1 MSEYFIGLMSGTSLD
16 GIDAVILNC
25 ASGQI
30 KLIETYSAPYPKDI
44 KIKIRALNE
53 NNGLITLQELGGLD
67 VALGNYY
74 AEIVHDLLKKSQL
87 KPKDICA
94 IGSHGQTIFHSPTTK
109 NPFSMQIGSGS
120 VIATKT
126 GIACINDFRNM
137 DVAQGG
143 QGAPLAPAF
152 HQALLAS
159 PNENRIILN
168 LGGIANITLLPTN
181 GKNIIGYD
189 TGPANTLMDIWV
201 QKHLDQKYDKD
212 GEWAASGAIQPI
224 LLERMISDPY
234 FRKKYPKSTGTE
246 YFNLSWLESSLA
258 SCKEIYKPE
267 DVQATLCEITAQSI
281 AAEILKHDTQN
292 IYLCGGGANNKHL
305 IARLENHLP
314 NIVTKTTSAL
324 GIDPQWV
331 EASCFAWLAY
341 QYIHRLPGNIPSV
354 TGAKKPAIL
363 GCLYP
368 P

>member
-16 GIDAVILNC
+16 GIDAVILDC
-25 ASGQI
+25 ASRQI
-30 KLIETYSAPYPKDI
+30 KLIETYSAPYPENI
-44 KIKIRALNE
+44 KTKVRALNE
-53 NNGLITLQELGGLD
+53 NNGLITLQEFGSLD

-74 AEIVHDLLKKSQL
+74 AETVISLLNKSKF

-94 IGSHGQTIFHSPTTK
+94 IGSHGQTIFHSPKTE

-120 VIATKT
+120 VIAAKT
-126 GIACINDFRNM
+126 DIACINDFRSM
-137 DVAQGG
+137 DVALGG

-159 PNENRIILN
+159 PDENRMILN
-168 LGGIANITLLPTN
+168 LGGIANITLLPN
-181 GKNIIGYD
+181 DGENIIGYD
-189 TGPANTLMDIWV
+189 TGPANTLMDIWI
-201 QKHLDQKYDKD
+201 QKHLNQKYDEN
-212 GEWAASGAIQPI
+212 GQWAASGNIQPA
-224 LLERMISDPY
+224 LLEHMISDPY
-234 FRKKYPKSTGTE
+234 FRKEYPKSTGTE

-267 DVQATLCEITAQSI
+267 DVQATLCELTAQSI

-314 NIVTKTTSAL
+314 NIVIQITSAL

-331 EASCFAWLAY
+331 EASCFAWLAH
-341 QYIHRLPGNIPSV
+341 QYVHKLPGNIPSV
-354 TGAKKPAIL
+354 TGATKPAVL
-363 GCLYP
+363 GCLYQP
-368 P
+368 